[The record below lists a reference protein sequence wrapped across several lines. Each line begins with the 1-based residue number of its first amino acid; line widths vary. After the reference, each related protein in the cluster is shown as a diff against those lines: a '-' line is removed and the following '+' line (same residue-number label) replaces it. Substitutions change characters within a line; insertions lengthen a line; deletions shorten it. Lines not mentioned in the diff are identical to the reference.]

1 VKDKIMLLENLADL
15 KGQLSHWNISILCLD
30 CQCAH
35 SLPDVVWFYLPS
47 WGLGMEYSH
56 DTYWRL

>member
-1 VKDKIMLLENLADL
+1 MLLENLADL